1 MAIYALIGGKVN
13 REVLNNKIEARL
25 LDLTKKEEP
34 KILFIPFAK
43 EDEEKSAK
51 NFIDLMKGLK
61 CKIDILYKKDINLF
75 ESYLLNSDI
84 LYIGGGVFDDL
95 METFIKY
102 NLDQIL
108 IKHQNDNK
116 IFAGLSAGAMLFAKI
131 SMGDKYMYV
140 DNFHTYNYKMVKGI
154 GILNISICP
163 HYQREDLIIY
173 NDELRLYGY
182 PSFGIEEDTCVL
194 IDGDRFYCLKDD
206 TRCSIYYFNPDKDY
220 LMTSLYEGEIYENKN
235 IRS

>member
-1 MAIYALIGGKVN
+1 
-13 REVLNNKIEARL
+13 
-25 LDLTKKEEP
+25 
-34 KILFIPFAK
+34 
-43 EDEEKSAK
+43 
-51 NFIDLMKGLK
+51 
-61 CKIDILYKKDINLF
+61 
-75 ESYLLNSDI
+75 
-84 LYIGGGVFDDL
+84 